1 METVV
6 CYRHKERKL
15 LVDMKYIKEHL
26 GKTITF
32 IDWSKPLERYDY
44 KVEEIPFSEDW
55 EIEVRYFKPEEV
67 NNLLR
72 GCIDRKLYDR
82 LQKIVDYPCGRN
94 LNEE

>member
-6 CYRHKERKL
+6 CYRHKEYKM

-32 IDWSKPLERYDY
+32 IDRSKPLERYDY

-55 EIEVRYFKPEEV
+55 KIEVRYFKQEEF

-72 GCIDRKLYDR
+72 GCIDRKLCDK
-82 LQKIVDYPCGRN
+82 LLKIIDYPYGRN